1 MQVQFE
7 ARGVGSALELQPGT
21 WTVGGAADDGIHFPG
36 LPPRLL
42 ELDVELDRTWVRCTR
57 PLRVGRAVLEAGVRR
72 WLLPGE
78 PLRLSRQAQIRIAP
92 PTEAAGTMAL
102 VRSLLEPGG
111 TPISSA
117 APALVCVAGP
127 DAGTVLLL
135 AGPLLE
141 VGRSPACAIR
151 LGDAAVSRRH
161 LELVLDPGGTH
172 RARDL
177 GSRNRTRCNG
187 RWLRRSRL
195 LSDGDLLAVG
205 RSLLHYRRASPGAG
219 GGGDTSERGRRP
231 DLLSPPHQGDACGAA
246 QGRGPSMLSPPHQG
260 DACGAAQGRGPSM
273 LSPPHQGDACG
284 AAQGRGP
291 SMLSASATGP
301 LAPPAAPSD
310 DGAG

>member
-1 MQVQFE
+1 MHVHFE

-21 WTVGGAADDGIHFPG
+21 WTVGGAEDDGIRFPG

-42 ELDVELDRTWVRCTR
+42 ELDVEPDRTWVRCTR

-78 PLRLSRQAQIRIAP
+78 PLRLSREAHIRIAR

-111 TPISSA
+111 TPVSSA

-127 DAGTVLLL
+127 DAGTVFLLP
-135 AGPLLE
+135 GPRLE
-141 VGRSPACAIR
+141 LGRSPDCAIR
-151 LGDAAVSRRH
+151 LGDGAVSRRH

-172 RARDL
+172 RVRDL
-177 GSRNRTRCNG
+177 GSRNRTRFSG
-187 RWLRRSRL
+187 RRLRCSRL

-205 RSLLHYRRASPGAG
+205 RSLLHYRRASPDAVGP
-219 GGGDTSERGRRP
+219 GDTSERGRRP
-231 DLLSPPHQGDACGAA
+231 DL
-246 QGRGPSMLSPPHQG
+246 
-260 DACGAAQGRGPSM
+260 
-273 LSPPHQGDACG
+273 
-284 AAQGRGP
+284 
-291 SMLSASATGP
+291 LSASATGP

-310 DGAG
+310 GGAG